1 MSVQADTD
9 VHEHHDHPRL
19 QHHFESMSQQHD
31 ASSLG
36 MWIFLS
42 TEVLFFGGLFLA
54 YGFYRWLYYDAFI
67 AASHHQNIILGG
79 INTAVLICSSLTVAM
94 SIYFAQRNRQ
104 KAVVVMV
111 ILTMLLGLAFL
122 GIKAIEYKEHFDHHL
137 FPGPHFQLQDD
148 PKTAV
153 NETQFAGTAQMF
165 YVLYFFMTGLH
176 AFHMVIGLG
185 IYAWLLLR
193 SMKKEFGPDYY
204 SPLEAG
210 GLYWHFV
217 DIVWIFLFPMLYLIG
232 RH

>member
-19 QHHFESMSQQHD
+19 QHHFESMSQQHE

-137 FPGPHFQLQDD
+137 FPGPHFQFPDD